1 MLALSRT
8 SPRWLRGGMVL
19 AIATLVSLALTGCEP
34 TKTTT
39 TGSKGRTSTT
49 SKTTPKT
56 TTRSGATVQI
66 TTSKNTCWSGR
77 IGGKATHGCGSARL
91 QVKSSNGSYTVN
103 LHKTKG
109 ADGLSVVLVVN
120 GKKVDSGRGNS
131 SSVVVTSRTTTS
143 TG

>member
-8 SPRWLRGGMVL
+8 SPRWLRGGTVL

-39 TGSKGRTSTT
+39 TGSKGRTTTT
-49 SKTTPKT
+49 SKT

-77 IGGKATHGCGSARL
+77 IGGKATHGCGSAKF
-91 QVKSSNGSYTVN
+91 QVKSSKGSYTVN

-131 SSVVVTSRTTTS
+131 TSVVVTSRVTTS
-143 TG
+143 TN

>member
-39 TGSKGRTSTT
+39 TGSKRRTTTT
-49 SKTTPKT
+49 SKT

-103 LHKTKG
+103 LRKTKG